1 MEAKQPPPAQ
11 PIINLGPDIRDF
23 ADTSA
28 IVAQLDLVICV
39 DTAVAHVA
47 GALGKPCWVL
57 IPAFG
62 TDWRWL
68 QDRTGSPWYPG
79 ALRIFRQKTPDEWDD
94 TVGEV
99 VTMLKTLVSNVNEKN
114 SLAPLTA
121 PFSR

>member
-1 MEAKQPPPAQ
+1 MVAKQPPPAQ